1 MSRTIVFLLCAAWL
15 LPAAAKID
23 SVTVFPDRAT
33 VTRIVSVDIDAD
45 SGQLVQDDLPAGLSR
60 DSLRI
65 SASGPDGLRL
75 GAYRLETVRG
85 SERASDR
92 ARQIERQLKSLRHD
106 RAELID
112 LQRARGS
119 ELSLIKIGRA
129 SCRGRGK

>member
-75 GAYRLETVRG
+75 GAFRLETVRG
-85 SERASDR
+85 RERASDR
-92 ARQIERQLKSLRHD
+92 DRHD
-106 RAELID
+106 RTRVVTD
-112 LQRARGS
+112 HH
-119 ELSLIKIGRA
+119 
-129 SCRGRGK
+129 